1 MGEIAEMMLDGTLCE
16 GCGVFLNA
24 EPAGYPC
31 RCSSCAAEAKTE
43 RAARNVAA
51 NQKKHAEQKKIPC
64 SVCGRKVKTIG
75 MPNHM
80 KDAHPAVQQQV
91 HSDLHAVALDED
103 AHGAFHLDGP
113 Q

>member
-24 EPAGYPC
+24 EPTGYLC
-31 RCSSCAAEAKTE
+31 RCRSCEAEAKTE

-51 NQKKHAEQKKIPC
+51 NKKMHAEQKKIPC
-64 SVCGRKVKTIG
+64 TICGRKVKTIG
-75 MPNHM
+75 MANHM
-80 KDAHPAVQQQV
+80 KDAHPPAPQLV
-91 HSDLHAVALDED
+91 HPDLLAAARHED
-103 AHGAFHLDGP
+103 AYGAGHLDGA

>member
-24 EPAGYPC
+24 EPTGHPC
-31 RCSSCAAEAKTE
+31 YCGSCAGERKRE

-51 NQKKHAEQKKIPC
+51 NQKMHAEQKKIPC
-64 SVCGRKVKTIG
+64 AVCGRKVKTIG
-75 MPNHM
+75 MSNHM
-80 KDAHPAVQQQV
+80 KDAHPPAAQPV
-91 HSDLHAVALDED
+91 HADLHAAAQHED
-103 AHGAFHLDGP
+103 AHGAFHLDGA

>member
-24 EPAGYPC
+24 EPTGYPC
-31 RCSSCAAEAKTE
+31 YCSSCASE
-43 RAARNVAA
+43 RKASRKAQNATA
-51 NQKKHAEQKKIPC
+51 HQKMQAEQKKIPC
-64 SVCGRKVKTIG
+64 AVCGRKVKTIG

-80 KDAHPAVQQQV
+80 KDAHPER
-91 HSDLHAVALDED
+91 DLLAAAQHED
-103 AHGAFHLDGP
+103 AYGAYHLDGA